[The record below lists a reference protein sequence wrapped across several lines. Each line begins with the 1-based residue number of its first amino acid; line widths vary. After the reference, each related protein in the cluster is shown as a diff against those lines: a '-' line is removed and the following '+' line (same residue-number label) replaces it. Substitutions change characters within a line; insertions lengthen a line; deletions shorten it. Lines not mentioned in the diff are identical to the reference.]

1 MSAMQAIHI
10 TSVSLRSISGR
21 LGESLVVTI
30 GIACVVFVLVMTLAL
45 SSSLADAIATTG
57 HPDRALVLRN
67 GSVVESL
74 SSVSRE
80 DAARLRSLPGIARQR
95 DGEVAVSPEVLVNV
109 MLEDVDGLALVRGLT
124 ATGFELRPE
133 IRVVEG
139 RTITEG
145 RHELTVGRLAQRSTP
160 SLAIGRHLQVGGV
173 DWQIVGAFESGGD
186 AHESELFADGP
197 TLMAAV
203 GRNELSSATVQLL
216 SADHFGQFHS
226 AVAAIRGANLK
237 VERESDY
244 YRGQAETMSRLSYVV
259 AYVVG
264 AIMAFG
270 ATCGALNMTY
280 STVDAR
286 TVEVATLRAI
296 GFGALPITVAI
307 LVESTL
313 LAVIGAV
320 AGALLAWVFVDG
332 NTFAAT
338 QYLGIGVSV
347 NHLTLRLTVAAE
359 HMVVGVV
366 WACGIGLIGALL
378 PAVRATN
385 RSIARGL
392 QTV

>member
-1 MSAMQAIHI
+1 MAAMQAIHI
-10 TSVSLRSISGR
+10 TLVSLRSISAR
-21 LGESLVVTI
+21 LGESLVIAV

-45 SSSLADAIATTG
+45 ASSLTDAVATTG

-74 SSVSRE
+74 SSLSRE
-80 DAARLRSLPGIARQR
+80 NAARLRSLPGIARQR
-95 DGEVAVSPEVLVNV
+95 DGDVAVSPEVLVNV
-109 MLEDVDGLALVRGLT
+109 MLDDVDGLVLIRGLT
-124 ATGFELRPE
+124 PTGFELRPE
-133 IRVVEG
+133 VRVVEG

-145 RHELTVGRLAQRSTP
+145 RHELMVGRLAQRSTP
-160 SLAIGRHLQVGGV
+160 SLAIGRHVTVGGV
-173 DWQIVGAFESGGD
+173 DWRIVGVFESGGN

-216 SADHFGQFHS
+216 SADHFERFHS

-237 VERESDY
+237 AERESDY
-244 YRGQAETMSRLSYVV
+244 YRGQAETMSRLSYVI

-296 GFGALPITVAI
+296 GFGTFPITVAV
-307 LVESTL
+307 LLESTL
-313 LAVIGAV
+313 LAAIGAV

-338 QYLGIGVSV
+338 QYLGPGASV
-347 NHLTLRLTVAAE
+347 NHLTLRLNVAAE

-385 RSIARGL
+385 RSVARGL